1 MLQKLITFVGGL
13 FMGLFSAGL
22 LLLLIRPHPRYSV
35 KLYPA
40 PTQGPIQIHVAGAVN
55 APGVVQL
62 APGSIV
68 EQAIN
73 AAGGPAEEADLS
85 RINLAQEL
93 RDGEQV
99 YIPLQTQTT
108 PKTDAIQSESETNH
122 QILNINTADAV
133 QLEQLPG
140 IGPSLATS
148 IVEYRE
154 EHGWFQETDELLNVS
169 GIGPAKL
176 DQIDE
181 LITFH

>member
-13 FMGLFSAGL
+13 LMGLLSAGL

-40 PTQGPIQIHVAGAVN
+40 PTPGPIQIHVAGAVN
-55 APGVVQL
+55 EPGVVQL
-62 APGSIV
+62 APGAIV

-73 AAGGPAEEADLS
+73 AAGGPAEKADLS

-99 YIPLQTQTT
+99 YIPLLTQTT
-108 PKTDAIQSESETNH
+108 PKTDAIQSESQTN

-154 EHGWFQETDELLNVS
+154 EHGWFQETDELLRVS

-176 DQIDE
+176 DLIDE